1 MLATP
6 DIHDDQQKWFEG
18 ITRYQ
23 WVVLIITSLG
33 WMFDVFGLRKNTHK
47 ALKNLTVLSFWL

>member
-1 MLATP
+1 MIETPSMLATP

-23 WVVLIITSLG
+23 WVVLIIASLG
-33 WMFDVFGLRKNTHK
+33 WVFDVFEG
-47 ALKNLTVLSFWL
+47 